1 MAFDEDAC
9 MPISALQHFLFC
21 ERRSALIHIEGLWAS
36 NQYTVE
42 GDHLHARVDDPKA
55 SENRAAAKIVRS
67 LGLCS
72 LTHGLVGKADLV
84 EFLRPVEASDVEYEV
99 QVVEYKRG
107 KPKAKLDLPF
117 KVQLCAQAFCIE
129 DMLGYP
135 VTAAFLYFG
144 MTRRRV
150 EVPLDESLR
159 QTTSDTIKRLHAL
172 IASGKTPLPIYKPRK
187 CKACSLI
194 NLCLPTAPRPRT
206 TARKYIQSLLDDTD
220 QP

>member
-1 MAFDEDAC
+1 MGFVEDDC
-9 MPISALQHFLFC
+9 LPISALQHLLFC
-21 ERRSALIHIEGLWAS
+21 ERRAALIHIEGLWAS
-36 NQYTVE
+36 NQFTVE
-42 GDHLHARVDDPKA
+42 GDHLHARVDDPSA

-72 LTHGLVGKADLV
+72 LRYGLVGKADLV
-84 EFLRPVEASDVEYEV
+84 EFLRPVEATDVEYEIH
-99 QVVEYKRG
+99 VVEYKRG

-117 KVQLCAQAFCIE
+117 RVQLCAQAFCIE

-150 EVPLDESLR
+150 EVPLDENLR
-159 QTTSDTIKRLHAL
+159 QTTFNTIERLHAL
-172 IASGKTPLPIYKPRK
+172 IASGKTPLPIYRPRK

-194 NLCLPTAPRPRT
+194 DLCLPTAPRPRS
-206 TARKYIQSLLDDTD
+206 TARTYLQSLFEETE
-220 QP
+220 